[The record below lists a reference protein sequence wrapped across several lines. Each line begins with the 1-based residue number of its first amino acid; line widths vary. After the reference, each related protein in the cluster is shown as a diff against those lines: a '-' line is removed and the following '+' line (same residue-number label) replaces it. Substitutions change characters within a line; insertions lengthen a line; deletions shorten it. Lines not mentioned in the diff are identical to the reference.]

1 MLKILGRGWKNLF
14 LHFRHPF
21 DTKNLG
27 NKKPNEIIRISI
39 DALEPILYWK
49 KILGAVDFGKGVE
62 NWKLIFDKKIFQK
75 F

>member
-14 LHFRHPF
+14 LPFRHPF
-21 DTKNLG
+21 DTKNLR

-49 KILGAVDFGKGVE
+49 KNLGAVDFGKGVE